1 MRIYKMNKDEA
12 LKMAIKALE
21 DANDFFECER
31 LCTPY
36 DEAINACKE
45 ALEQQPAQSTN
56 EHSDELA
63 EVLIALK
70 DWVINAENRLAK
82 LEQALK
88 EKNHDSSY

>member
-1 MRIYKMNKDEA
+1 MRIYKMTKDEA
-12 LKMAIKALE
+12 LKMAIEALE
-21 DANDFFECER
+21 HASERSIIIDAYEEI
-31 LCTPY
+31 
-36 DEAINACKE
+36 INACKE